1 MKAHLDRLPI
11 LVLEPHNRCNC
22 RCVMCDIWRANAHGR
37 ELSEADLAPHIE
49 DLRSLGVRWITL
61 SGGEALMHRN
71 LFGLCE
77 QLEPLAVRISLLST
91 GLLLRRHA
99 AQIVTHTNDVIVS
112 LDGSPAVHDAIRNVP
127 RAFERLADGIALV
140 GRLRATV
147 QIPLL
152 FMTYYNLVFQ
162 YGDER
167 LARDAAAAGLDGLI
181 VPDLPP
187 EEAGALES
195 AARAAGL
202 HLIYLIAPTTPLARI
217 KFIAERGGGF
227 LYYVSL
233 TGITGAKLPALD
245 QVEQGVARIRR
256 VTDLPVAVGF
266 GVSTPEEA
274 GRIAGVADGV
284 IVASAL
290 IKRLQAQPDAR
301 RRREELTTYLASL
314 KAALAPHQVS
324 VAGGS
329 E

>member
-1 MKAHLDRLPI
+1 
-11 LVLEPHNRCNC
+11 VLQRSAE
-22 RCVMCDIWRANAHGR
+22 RA
-37 ELSEADLAPHIE
+37 LTQK
-49 DLRSLGVRWITL
+49 V
-61 SGGEALMHRN
+61 
-71 LFGLCE
+71 
-77 QLEPLAVRISLLST
+77 
-91 GLLLRRHA
+91 
-99 AQIVTHTNDVIVS
+99 
-112 LDGSPAVHDAIRNVP
+112 
-127 RAFERLADGIALV
+127 RLADAIALV
-140 GRLRATV
+140 RRLRTTI

-167 LARDAAAAGLDGLI
+167 LAHDAAAAGVDGLI

-195 AARAAGL
+195 ATRAAGL
-202 HLIYLIAPTTPLARI
+202 HLIYLIAPTTPSTRI
-217 KFIAERGGGF
+217 KFIAQRGGGF

-256 VTDLPVAVGF
+256 VTELPVAVGF

-290 IKRLQAQPDAR
+290 IKRLQAQPDAH
-301 RRREELTTYLASL
+301 RRREELTAYLASL
-314 KAALAPHQVS
+314 KAALSPSQVS
-324 VAGGS
+324 VAGGL